1 MTEDQLNCEYLEWM
15 YQIVCDDQYTKNLSY
30 RKLFTYLYDTEFE
43 YTRPMD
49 GNRYEDGID
58 LRYKFG
64 RSRGIADRMIA
75 AYLDTRPCSVLEM
88 MIALSIRL
96 ETNIMC
102 NEDLGDRVGQWFWE
116 MIVNLDLGHMND
128 RNFDENHFEN
138 VMTIF
143 MNHEYDRDG
152 KGGLF
157 RTTDR
162 SKDMR
167 KLDIWYQMHA
177 YLNDVLEGKA

>member
-15 YQIVCDDQYTKNLSY
+15 YQIVCDDRYTKNLSY

-43 YTRPMD
+43 YTKPMD

-64 RSRGIADRMIA
+64 RSRGIADHMIA

-116 MIVNLDLGHMND
+116 MIVNLGLGHMND
-128 RNFDENHFEN
+128 RSFDEDHFED
-138 VMTIF
+138 VMDKF
-143 MNHEYDRDG
+143 MNHKYARDG

-157 RTTDR
+157 STKDKT
-162 SKDMR
+162 KDMR
-167 KLDIWYQMHA
+167 ALDIWYQMHA
-177 YLNDVLEGKA
+177 YLNDVY